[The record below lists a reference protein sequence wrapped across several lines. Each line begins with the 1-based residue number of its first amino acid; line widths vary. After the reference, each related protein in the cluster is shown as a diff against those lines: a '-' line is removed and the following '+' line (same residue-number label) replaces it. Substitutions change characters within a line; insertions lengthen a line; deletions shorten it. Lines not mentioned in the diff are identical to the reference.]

1 MSILKGFL
9 DNLASGGGNPKG
21 NLGDFSHGA
30 RLYVDNAFAFA
41 PKSKFLYHVTFNINP
56 NAAAVVPQLTQK
68 HGNTLNMLVKM
79 VSLPGFRIDADVKH
93 QYNKKRVIQKRVDY
107 DPVQVTFHDDNYGVT
122 TALWEAYYRY
132 YYRDGNY
139 AETDPAGNPVTN
151 PAAFQQAGRQAAPY
165 NSGNTYAGSQFN
177 RFRYGFDN
185 DSFEPFFNSIV
196 IYQMSRKRYTS
207 FTLVNPM
214 ITRWAHDT
222 MDQSSSDPVQ
232 SEATIEYETVF
243 YTRGPVSEG
252 TAPKGF
258 GTEHYDKTPSP
269 LTLSGGGVTSLMGQ
283 GGVLGGGLDVLND
296 ITSGD
301 AFASPGSLLGTV
313 LRARNVYTN
322 ANRLSSEGLREEG
335 FGILKDAIGNAAGI
349 DVSGVANTFFS
360 GSNTSGGGRS
370 LLATAA
376 VGGLAYLANKSALRE
391 QLANDP
397 AALDDLTASTTF
409 AKERQ
414 ANGGDPDPAAT
425 RAAYDA
431 LPASEQ
437 ERLRQDTLS
446 GI

>member
-9 DNLASGGGNPKG
+9 DNLASGAGNPKG
-21 NLGDFSHGA
+21 NLADFQHAS
-30 RLYVDNAFAFA
+30 RLYVGDAFAFA
-41 PKSKFLYHVTFNINP
+41 PKSKFLYHVAFNINP
-56 NAAAVVPQLTQK
+56 NAAAIIPQLTQK
-68 HGNTLNMLVKM
+68 HNNTLNMLVKM
-79 VSLPGFRIDADVKH
+79 VSLPGFKIDADVKH
-93 QYNKKRVIQKRVDY
+93 QYNKKRVIQKRIDY
-107 DPVQVTFHDDNYGVT
+107 DPVQITFHDDNYGVT

-151 PAAFQQAGRQAAPY
+151 PAAFQQASRQSSPY
-165 NSGNTYAGSQFN
+165 NRGNVFAGSQFN
-177 RFRYGFDN
+177 KFRYGFDN

-214 ITRWAHDT
+214 ITSWRHDT
-222 MDQSSSDPVQ
+222 MDQSVSDPVQ
-232 SEATIEYETVF
+232 SECQVEYETVF

-258 GTEHYDKTPSP
+258 ATEHYDKTPSP
-269 LTLSGGGVTSLMGQ
+269 LTLKGGGVTSLMGT
-283 GGVLGGGLDVLND
+283 GGVLEGGLDVLDD
-296 ITSGD
+296 ITSGN
-301 AFASPGSLLGTV
+301 AFKSPGSLLGTV
-313 LRARNVYTN
+313 LRANNVYRN
-322 ANRLSSEGLREEG
+322 AGNLSSEGLREEG
-335 FGILKDAIGNAAGI
+335 FGILKDAIGSAAGI

-360 GSNTSGGGRS
+360 NRGGGGAG

-376 VGGLAYLANKSALRE
+376 AGGLAYLANRSALRE
-391 QLANDP
+391 QLTSDS
-397 AALDDLTASTTF
+397 AALDDYTATTTF
-409 AKERQ
+409 AKEHL

-437 ERLRQDTLS
+437 QRLREDTLS
-446 GI
+446 NL